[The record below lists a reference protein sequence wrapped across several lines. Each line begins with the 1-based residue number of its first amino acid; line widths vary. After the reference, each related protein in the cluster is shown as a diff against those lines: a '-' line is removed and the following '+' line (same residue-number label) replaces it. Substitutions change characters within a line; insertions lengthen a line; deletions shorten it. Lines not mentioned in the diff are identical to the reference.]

1 MKREFKTLWIAVAVL
16 AVLQLIGG
24 TIYTAATAARE
35 RDFTYVKCTVVDV
48 RVTEQEDTVTI
59 EAITVTYTDADGNT
73 VTAQMADFPASFSV
87 GSTFEGRYTDDP
99 HRISAED
106 TDWFTPVF
114 LLILGGV
121 YAIGDIVAFALR
133 KKLGLYAMVDVK
145 DEKPLPEAEDTVND
159 RNDSDSIKL

>member
-35 RDFTYVKCTVVDV
+35 RTYTYVECTVIDV
-48 RVTEQEDTVTI
+48 RVTEQEEGVTV
-59 EAITVTYTDADGNT
+59 EAITVSYTDANGNA
-73 VTAQMADFPASFSV
+73 VIAEMIDFPSKFSL

-99 HRISAED
+99 HKISAQT

-114 LLILGGV
+114 LLILGGA

-133 KKLGLYAMVDVK
+133 KKMGLYAMVDIQ
-145 DEKPLPEAEDTVND
+145 DENPPENT
-159 RNDSDSIKL
+159 

>member
-1 MKREFKTLWIAVAVL
+1 MRREFKTLWIAVAVL

-35 RDFTYVKCTVVDV
+35 RDFTYVECTIVDV
-48 RVTEQEDTVTI
+48 KTTEQEDTVTI
-59 EAITVTYTDADGNT
+59 EEITVSYTDADGNT
-73 VTAQMADFPASFSV
+73 VTAKMADFPASFSV

-99 HRISAED
+99 HKISAQT

-114 LLILGGV
+114 LLILGGA

-133 KKLGLYAMVDVK
+133 KKMGLYAMVDIR
-145 DEKPLPEAEDTVND
+145 DENPPENT
-159 RNDSDSIKL
+159 

>member
-35 RDFTYVKCTVVDV
+35 RDYTYVECTVVDV
-48 RVTEQEDTVTI
+48 RKTEQEDTLTI
-59 EAITVTYTDADGNT
+59 EEITVSYTDADGNT
-73 VTAQMADFPASFSV
+73 VTAKMADFPASFSV

-99 HRISAED
+99 YLISAED

-114 LLILGGV
+114 LLILGGA
-121 YAIGDIVAFALR
+121 YAIGDIVALLLR
-133 KKLGLYAMVDVK
+133 KRVGLYAMEDIQ
-145 DEKPLPEAEDTVND
+145 DEDPPAKT
-159 RNDSDSIKL
+159 